1 MTSQFNEEFELNN
14 DHLQELS
21 TLVAELKLVE
31 AEIEEAEAAVSKLK
45 QRKWRLETD
54 SIPAMMQ
61 EMGYEDLKVRGRRL
75 TLKLEYSVRI
85 AQKNEQEAFTW
96 LAANGHEGIIKRFE
110 KVQVHPQT
118 LKAWIREQFEA
129 GQGAAIPD
137 VFNPFAGTKVV
148 IKDE

>member
-1 MTSQFNEEFELNN
+1 MFDDDIELNN
-14 DHLQELS
+14 DHLQHLS
-21 TLVAELKLVE
+21 TLVSELKLIE
-31 AEIEEAEAAVSKLK
+31 QEIEDTEAALSKLK

-75 TLKLEYSVRI
+75 TLKLEYGGRI
-85 AQKNEQEAFTW
+85 AQKNEKEAFEW
-96 LAANGHEGIIKRFE
+96 LLANGHEGIIKRFE

-118 LKAWIREQFEA
+118 LKAWIREQFES
-129 GQGAAIPD
+129 GNGAAIPE